1 MKSKLL
7 LEYATASGRCR
18 WLNYLDSGAAELPA
32 HTGTLDDFFAVLEN
46 RTVELLLVVNSPLV
60 TIRTVEFEASDRKH
74 ILKTASYEL
83 EESLVSDVDQLHFA
97 FAKPD
102 ANCIDIAVVDRQ
114 VMRELLAP
122 FETEHI
128 EILAVMPLA
137 QALSTLRDTDDESN
151 AWLINAD
158 DHSVCVSLPDNS
170 YFYSDYAHAQMA
182 WQAATRSQDT
192 LPDRI
197 VVYED
202 STDAAN
208 ASEDVLPAAL
218 APLIDSQRKP
228 WFVDS
233 RWQRLRSSTINLL
246 QGEFS
251 PAVAWGKIWQYWRIP
266 AMLFAAG
273 VCIYTLAAFLQN
285 QRLQADNVLLRQ
297 QMLAVYQQAFPNS
310 QVSDPE
316 AQMRSQLQKFSG
328 GKTAS
333 MFMPLFYRAAEAL
346 NTFEGLNL
354 LNVNFDSRNNEL
366 RADLVAR
373 QFQDLEK
380 IRLKLD
386 AAGIAA
392 QLVSSNSVD
401 GGERARMKFSLKT
414 GSR

>member
-7 LEYATASGRCR
+7 LEYSPENGRCR
-18 WLNYLDSGAAELPA
+18 WLNYLDGGAAELPA
-32 HTGTLDDFFAVLEN
+32 HTGSLDDFFAVVEN
-46 RTVELLLVVNSPLV
+46 QPVELMLVLNSPLLTV
-60 TIRTVEFEASDRKH
+60 RTVTFDPSERKH

-97 FAKPD
+97 YAKPGEN
-102 ANCIDIAVVDRQ
+102 AIDIAVIDRQ
-114 VMRELLAP
+114 VMNDYLRP
-122 FETEHI
+122 FQDENI
-128 EILAVMPLA
+128 EIAAVMPLY
-137 QALSTLRDTDDESN
+137 QALNTLRDAEDEDDT
-151 AWLINAD
+151 WLINAEEN
-158 DHSVCVSLPDNS
+158 SLTVTLGDKN
-170 YFYSDYAHAQMA
+170 YFYSDYAHAQMI
-182 WQAATRSQDT
+182 WQVATQQQDT

-202 STDAAN
+202 NTEAAN
-208 ASEDVLPAAL
+208 ASDDVLPAAL
-218 APLIDSQRKP
+218 LPLLDAQRKP

-233 RWQRLRSSTINLL
+233 RWQQLRSGTINLL

-251 PAVAWGKIWQYWRIP
+251 PAVAWGKIWQYWRVP
-266 AMLFAAG
+266 TMLFAAG
-273 VCIYTLAAFLQN
+273 LCIYTLAAFLQN
-285 QRLQADNVLLRQ
+285 QRLEADNVQLRQ
-297 QMLAVYQQAFPNS
+297 EMMAVYQQAFPNS

-316 AQMRSQLQKFSG
+316 AQMRSQLQKFTG
-328 GKTAS
+328 GKTGS
-333 MFMPLFYRAAEAL
+333 SFMPLFYRAAEAL

-354 LNVNFDSRNNEL
+354 LNINFDSRNNEL
-366 RADLVAR
+366 RADLLAR

>member
-7 LEYATASGRCR
+7 LEYAPESGRCR

-32 HTGTLDDFFAVLEN
+32 HTGTLDDFFAVVEN
-46 RTVELLLVVNSPLV
+46 QTVELLLVLNCPLV
-60 TIRTVEFEASDRKH
+60 TVRTVQFEASDRKH

-97 FAKPD
+97 YAKPE
-102 ANCIDIAVVDRQ
+102 ANSIDIALVDRH

-122 FETEHI
+122 FESENI
-128 EILAVMPLA
+128 EISAVMPLH
-137 QALSTLRDTDDESN
+137 QALGTLRDTEDETS

-158 DHSVCVSLPDNS
+158 EKSLTVSLPDNS
-170 YFYSDYAHAQMA
+170 YFYSDYAHAQLA
-182 WQAATRSQDT
+182 WQAATRQQDT

-218 APLIDSQRKP
+218 APLLDAQRKP

-233 RWQRLRSSTINLL
+233 RWQRLRSGTINLL

-251 PAVAWGKIWQYWRIP
+251 PAVAWGKIWHYWRVP

-273 VCIYTLAAFLQN
+273 LCVYTLAAFLQN
-285 QRLQADNVLLRQ
+285 QRLQADNVQLRQ
-297 QMLAVYQQAFPNS
+297 QMMAVYQQAFPNS

-316 AQMRSQLQKFSG
+316 AQMRSQLQKYTG
-328 GKTAS
+328 GKTGS
-333 MFMPLFYRAAEAL
+333 SFMPLFYRAAEAL

-354 LNVNFDSRNNEL
+354 LNINFDSRNNEL

-386 AAGIAA
+386 AAGIVA
-392 QLVSSNSVD
+392 QLVSSNSAD

-414 GSR
+414 ESR

>member
-7 LEYATASGRCR
+7 LEYSPESGRCR
-18 WLNYLDSGAAELPA
+18 WLKYLDSGAAELPA
-32 HTGTLDDFFAVLEN
+32 HTGLLDDFFAVVEN
-46 RTVELLLVVNSPLV
+46 QAVELLLVLNSPLV
-60 TIRTVEFEASDRKH
+60 TLRTVHFEANDRKH

-97 FAKPD
+97 YAKPEE
-102 ANCIDIAVVDRQ
+102 NSIDIALIDRQ
-114 VMRELLAP
+114 VMRELIAP
-122 FETEHI
+122 FEAQNI
-128 EILAVMPLA
+128 EISAVMPLH
-137 QALSTLRDTDDESN
+137 QVLSTLHDEEDETK

-158 DHSVCVSLPDNS
+158 ERSLTVSLGGKQ

-182 WQAATRSQDT
+182 WQAATQEQDT

-202 STDAAN
+202 SSEAAN
-208 ASEDVLPAAL
+208 ASEDVMPAAL
-218 APLIDSQRKP
+218 APLLDAQRKP

-233 RWQRLRSSTINLL
+233 RWQKLRSGAINLL

-251 PAVAWGKIWQYWRIP
+251 PAVAWGKIWQYWRVP
-266 AMLFAAG
+266 SLLFFAG
-273 VCIYTLAAFLQN
+273 LCIYTLAAFLQN
-285 QRLQADNVLLRQ
+285 QRLQADNIQLRQ
-297 QMLAVYQQAFPNS
+297 EMMAVYQQAFPNS

-316 AQMRSQLQKFSG
+316 AQMRSKLREISG
-328 GKTAS
+328 GKTDS
-333 MFMPLFYRAAEAL
+333 TFIPLFYRAAEAL

-366 RADLVAR
+366 RADLLAK

-386 AAGIAA
+386 TAGIAA
-392 QLVSSNSVD
+392 ELVSSNSVD

-414 GSR
+414 GNR